1 MVNRDYPVFFLIK
14 GENVLKIPP
23 LNMMQAVNFLA
34 IHYQNK
40 KIPSGT
46 NFLRIFVM
54 NRYWILSNAF
64 TEPSEMI
71 TWAFP

>member
-1 MVNRDYPVFFLIK
+1 
-14 GENVLKIPP
+14 
-23 LNMMQAVNFLA
+23 MQDVNFLA
-34 IHYQNK
+34 ICYQNK

-54 NRYWILSNAF
+54 NRYQILSNAC

-71 TWAFP
+71 TWAFSLIVLMYTLHGLNFEC